1 MSDSRLSCL
10 TLVVGNK
17 AGELH
22 SSNDT
27 RDPDDTIW
35 QFCDQISLQSDAV
48 WKLWL
53 LFWIGLDG
61 GNFHFI
67 VDVFYSSLFCRIFV
81 WAEAPLHSHQVQPA
95 VIPMVK
101 ILKNIQSI
109 KFYCLHQQC
118 IVRGRMSGAECI
130 VLIKNALISTL
141 TRSIYLRHGHC
152 FFTVNTFR

>member
-1 MSDSRLSCL
+1 MSDSRLLCL

-27 RDPDDTIW
+27 RDPNDTIW

-61 GNFHFI
+61 GTFHFI
-67 VDVFYSSLFCRIFV
+67 VDVFLFIVVLSYFRLSWGPSPLTPSPACSHSNGENIEKYS
-81 WAEAPLHSHQVQPA
+81 EH
-95 VIPMVK
+95 K
-101 ILKNIQSI
+101 ILLLASAVQ
-109 KFYCLHQQC
+109 
-118 IVRGRMSGAECI
+118 
-130 VLIKNALISTL
+130 
-141 TRSIYLRHGHC
+141 RSWKDEWSCMHC
-152 FFTVNTFR
+152 SH